1 MSEPA
6 SAPLQPPSSTVTAGG
21 WVRRVLLLAL
31 AVAVAVAVLR
41 ILGAIAWEQVWA
53 ALGQLSWW
61 HPLVLVVLLLLRQV
75 LNASPLAF
83 YISGISL
90 YRATLNDLGAS
101 TMAAVAPPPGDI
113 ALRVAMFTSW
123 GVHPSRA
130 MAGAVMNS
138 LTFFIVRFGA
148 PLPGFVLLVIAG
160 QQPGLRL
167 LDVLSLLISAAILG
181 GILLTVRTSTWASV
195 LGHGAARVVRR
206 VRPSV
211 QPAAW
216 ARTCEAFRD
225 DIAAT
230 FDTGFPRAVL
240 ATCAMVTT
248 DLLVLTLCLRFVG
261 VSAQEVTVL
270 QVAVAF
276 LFAYPLTLFPMQ
288 GAGVV
293 DAVVLASLVEAAG
306 SGVVEPAVAAMVIWR
321 VFTIAGP
328 FLLGLGA
335 VYTWRRTTSSAGR

>member
-1 MSEPA
+1 MSEP
-6 SAPLQPPSSTVTAGG
+6 SPAPLQPPASTVTTGG
-21 WVRRVLLLAL
+21 WVRRVILLGL
-31 AVAVAVAVLR
+31 AVAVAVAVAR
-41 ILGAIAWEQVWA
+41 ILGAIAWGQVWD

-61 HPLVLVVLLLLRQV
+61 HPLVLVLLLLLRQV

-83 YISGISL
+83 YIQGISL

-101 TMAAVAPPPGDI
+101 TMAAGAPPPGDI

-123 GVHPSRA
+123 GVNASRA

-138 LTFFIVRFGA
+138 LTFFVVRFGA
-148 PLPGFVLLVIAG
+148 PLPGFVLLVLAG
-160 QQPGLRL
+160 QRPGLRL
-167 LDVLSLLISAAILG
+167 LDVLSLLVSAAILG
-181 GILLTVRTSTWASV
+181 GILLTVRTRTWAGA

-206 VRPSV
+206 VRPTV

-240 ATCAMVTT
+240 ATCAMVAT

-270 QVAVAF
+270 QVALAF

-288 GAGVV
+288 GAGVM
-293 DAVVLASLVEAAG
+293 DAVVLAALVEAAG
-306 SGVVEPAVAAMVIWR
+306 AGVVEPAVAALVIWR

-328 FLLGLGA
+328 FMLGLGA
-335 VYTWRRTTSSAGR
+335 VYTWRRSTSARRS